1 MPNSL
6 LLFTSYYVPGFKA
19 GGPIRSI
26 SSLVD
31 KLGAHFDISI
41 VTRNHDIGDKE
52 PYNSIK
58 SNTWQFFDNYR
69 CLYVSFF
76 SFVPFYFISKRI
88 RIADYKYIYF
98 NSFFDLKFSLL
109 PILFLKCFNLLRCY
123 NESSVIVA
131 PRGEFSTSALS
142 NNYFLKHLVI
152 FIFKLFAVHKFITW
166 HATSINEK
174 KNIIS
179 IFGNHDNIVFLE
191 NFPSSK
197 PVDFNKILFSNKSNI
212 LKIVFVGRVSPMK
225 NLCVALNILKR
236 VKSSVTFD
244 IYGPV
249 EDLNYFT
256 KCSLIV
262 DELPD
267 NIIVNFFGEIKHT
280 EVQSTLSKYDLF
292 FSPTLG
298 ENYGHAI
305 VEAFLVGCP
314 VLISNNTPWRELK
327 LKNAGFDISLDNLE
341 DFSFYIDFFA
351 GMNIEEYNLFKIGSY
366 NYGRE
371 ISNCSDLAN
380 DYINLFK

>member
-1 MPNSL
+1 MPNTL

-19 GGPIRSI
+19 GGPIRSV

-31 KLGAHFDISI
+31 KLGSHFDISI

-52 PYNSIK
+52 PYSSIK
-58 SNTWQFFDNYR
+58 SNTWNFFDNYR

-76 SFVPFYFISKRI
+76 SFVPFYFVSKRI
-88 RIADYKYIYF
+88 RIADYKIIYF
-98 NSFFDLKFSLL
+98 NSFFDLKFTLL
-109 PILFLKCFNLLRCY
+109 PILFLKCINLFRY
-123 NESSVIVA
+123 STESKIIVA

-142 NNYFLKHLVI
+142 NNFFLKHLVI
-152 FIFKLFAVHKFITW
+152 FFFKLFVVNNFITW

-236 VKSSVTFD
+236 VKSRVTFD
-244 IYGPV
+244 IYGPI
-249 EDLNYFT
+249 EDLEYYS
-256 KCSLIV
+256 KCILIV

-267 NIIVNFFGEIKHT
+267 NITVNFLGGIKHT
-280 EVQSTLSKYDLF
+280 EVQLTLSKYDLF

-298 ENYGHAI
+298 ENYGHSI

-314 VLISNNTPWRELK
+314 VLISNNTPWKELK

-341 DFSFYIDFFA
+341 DFSFTIDFFA
-351 GMNIEEYNLFKIGSY
+351 EMNIEEYIKFKIGSH
-366 NYGRE
+366 NYGQE
-371 ISNCSDLAN
+371 ISNCSDLTSG
-380 DYINLFK
+380 YINLFK